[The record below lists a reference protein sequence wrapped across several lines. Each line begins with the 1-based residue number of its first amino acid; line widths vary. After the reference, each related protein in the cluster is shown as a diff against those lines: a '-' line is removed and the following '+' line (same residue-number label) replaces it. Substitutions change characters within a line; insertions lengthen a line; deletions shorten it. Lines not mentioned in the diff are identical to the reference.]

1 MALRDSAE
9 PLAAFDAA
17 VFMVSLDEPDRNRE
31 FAESL
36 DATQVLLSDP
46 SGATARVYGVTD
58 DERRYARRWTFY
70 IDREGVIRE
79 IDRDVSVETAGQDI
93 ARKLSEL
100 GFPRRQAARSA
111 TDGPDPASS
120 SKPGP
125 TE

>member
-17 VFMVSLDEPDRNRE
+17 VFMVSLDTPERNRE

-36 DATQVLLSDP
+36 ESTQVLLSDA
-46 SGATARVYGVTD
+46 SGATARAYGVTD

-93 ARKLSEL
+93 ARKLGEL
-100 GFPRRQAARSA
+100 GFPRRSSA
-111 TDGPDPASS
+111 PPGDDAS
-120 SKPGP
+120 GR
-125 TE
+125 